1 MKRYLIFGLIF
12 LMAGCKAIGAV
23 EPLQPPIV
31 QAEAVPTPK
40 EEPAV
45 PEVNALTT
53 AKPIL

>member
-1 MKRYLIFGLIF
+1 
-12 LMAGCKAIGAV
+12 MAGCKAIGAV

-53 AKPIL
+53 AKPILCANQKEVF